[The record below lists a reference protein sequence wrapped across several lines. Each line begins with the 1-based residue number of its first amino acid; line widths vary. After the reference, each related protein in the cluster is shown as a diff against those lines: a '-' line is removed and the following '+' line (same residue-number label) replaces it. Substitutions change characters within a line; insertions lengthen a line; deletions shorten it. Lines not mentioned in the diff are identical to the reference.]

1 MVPMTALL
9 VALMLAQQPCSSDMA
24 RLVKIAEERAH
35 AFDLEDAR
43 QRLETAVKACADADV
58 PIIYLRGWLLAR
70 EAYRFGG
77 SPESLRGVV
86 AALSVLSAIKAGGP
100 WAWSADVRKVPTPEM
115 AGPAEIAFLVLQAA
129 VAAAQSERDSMSL
142 LLDQALQ
149 LESIR
154 LSAGLSGAPIITA
167 HEAAGDLWLQVHR
180 YEDARRAYQ
189 RAAERVGATPRV
201 TLGLARTAV
210 RLNDVAQACA
220 QYRQLLKSW
229 TGAAAPPE
237 IVEAR
242 AVAAEARCRQ

>member
-1 MVPMTALL
+1 MIALL
-9 VALMLAQQPCSSDMA
+9 LALLAQEPCSPDMA
-24 RLVKIAEERAH
+24 RLIKSAEERAN

-43 QRLETAVKACADADV
+43 QRLETAVTACADADV

-77 SPESLRGVV
+77 SPESLRGV
-86 AALSVLSAIKAGGP
+86 AASLSVLNAIKAGGQP
-100 WAWSADVRKVPTPEM
+100 WAWSADVRKVPAPEM
-115 AGPAEIAFLVLQAA
+115 AGPAEIALLVLQAA
-129 VAAAQSERDSMSL
+129 AAAAQSERDSMSL

-180 YEDARRAYQ
+180 YEDARRAYMLA
-189 RAAERVGATPRV
+189 RERVGATRRV
-201 TLGLARTAV
+201 TLGLARTAE
-210 RLNDVAQACA
+210 RMKDAREACR
-220 QYRQLLKSW
+220 QYRTLVGSW
-229 TGAAAPPE
+229 NANAPDPAE

-242 AVAAEARCRQ
+242 TFLREAMCTGA